1 MAEWQAC
8 LDSLKACYAEWDR
21 SKGGSIDKWLDIFAD
36 EVDFRSLADGHAGI
50 PWTASRRTKNEI
62 RRYLD
67 ELTAMFRMDH
77 ATVDRFVCQGDS
89 IVMIGSTAWTH
100 RTTGKQASSPKVD
113 VWRFDKEGKAIAFFE
128 LYDTANVIAAATPG
142 SLA

>member
-1 MAEWQAC
+1 MADGQAC

-21 SKGGSIDKWLDIFAD
+21 SKGGSVDTWLRIFAD

-50 PWTASRRTKNEI
+50 PWTASRRTKEAV
-62 RRYLD
+62 RRYLE
-67 ELTAMFRMDH
+67 ELNAMFRMDH
-77 ATVDRFVCQGDS
+77 YTVDRFICQDDT

-113 VWRFDKEGKAIAFFE
+113 VWRFDSNGKAIGFFE
-128 LYDTANVIAAATPG
+128 LYDTANVIAAATPD
-142 SLA
+142 AR